1 MARAKEF
8 DPDMALDRALECFK
22 HHGYSG
28 TSMAALTDAMGI
40 GRASLYATYGDK
52 RRLFEAAL
60 ETYVEATITFVR
72 EHLDTAD
79 NPLDGIRDV
88 LGRVAEMA
96 ASDTKR
102 RGCLLANSTA
112 ELASTDAEIRRFAAA
127 SFKRIED
134 IYYDAL
140 ETARADGLLPA
151 DKNPRA
157 LARFLVA
164 TMQSLRI
171 IGKASRDRAALDD
184 IVHTALTCLE

>member
-1 MARAKEF
+1 MARVKEF
-8 DPDMALDRALECFK
+8 DPEVALDHALECFK
-22 HHGYSG
+22 RHGYSG

-60 ETYVEATITFVR
+60 ENYVDATVTFVR
-72 EHLDTAD
+72 ERLEAAD

-88 LGRVAEMA
+88 LGNVAEMA

-134 IYYDAL
+134 LFHDAL
-140 ETARADGLLPA
+140 DAAHADGSLPA
-151 DKNPRA
+151 EKNPRA

-184 IVHTALTCLE
+184 IVDTALTCLE

>member
-1 MARAKEF
+1 MARVKEF
-8 DPDMALDRALECFK
+8 DPDIALDRALECFK

-28 TSMAALTDAMGI
+28 ASMSTLTDAMGI

-52 RRLFEAAL
+52 HRLFEAAL
-60 ETYVEATITFVR
+60 ENYVEATVTFVR
-72 EHLDTAD
+72 ERLDAAD
-79 NPLDGIRDV
+79 NPLEGIRDV
-88 LGRVAEMA
+88 LRRVAEMA

-134 IYYDAL
+134 TYHDAL
-140 ETARADGLLPA
+140 ETARTDGLLPA

-184 IVHTALTCLE
+184 IVGTALTCLE